1 MSIISSP
8 FDLSSSIF
16 TQKYAATTDD
26 FGGNGG
32 GSGGGSGGGNGG
44 EDETLYDTAS
54 KIRSGWRNCALTT
67 SQAKDFLCAINS
79 DACNWSD
86 GEWTDF
92 LESESTL
99 LYPVRRYT
107 DCEVSAWGAW
117 SDCEAYQGVYRTD
130 DMEHLGGEQHRERTI
145 VKHRLSNCV
154 ELNCEKE
161 LLEYRYCE
169 PPRSHPVECEEG
181 EVVSSD
187 GVTCIEDTNGGGN
200 GGGQEGCPRGDEN
213 REAADEAGE
222 CGSCLDGFIDDD
234 IWGCVEETTTS
245 DTDADTDSLGD
256 KLKEHW
262 MLIGLGIV
270 GLALLG

>member
-8 FDLSSSIF
+8 FDLSSTIF
-16 TQKYAATTDD
+16 TQKYAAPTDEFD
-26 FGGNGG
+26 NP
-32 GSGGGSGGGNGG
+32 NQ
-44 EDETLYDTAS
+44 EPLYDTAS
-54 KIRSGWRNCALTT
+54 KIRYGWRNCALTT
-67 SQAKDFLCAINS
+67 SEAKDFLCAINS

-92 LESESTL
+92 LESELKTF
-99 LYPVRRYT
+99 YPVNRNRSS
-107 DCEVSAWGAW
+107 CEVSGWGAW

-169 PPRSHPVECEEG
+169 PPFIALPECEEG

-234 IWGCVEETTTS
+234 IWGCVEDTTTD